1 MPGGGRGCCLGL
13 LLDLPLEEAA
23 ALGLVDD
30 LHVVVDGHVR
40 PVRRV
45 AVVLGTSCGEKSW
58 NRYLLRFCD
67 ISLIAALYLSVVKI
81 SQHIFD
87 MMHLVSGKDTQLQ
100 PPCVVM

>member
-1 MPGGGRGCCLGL
+1 MAVGVPGGGRGCCLGL

-45 AVVLGTSCGEKSW
+45 AVVLGTSCGEKAR
-58 NRYLLRFCD
+58 NRYLLRFYD
-67 ISLIAALYLSVVKI
+67 ESLIVALYHSSV
-81 SQHIFD
+81 QE
-87 MMHLVSGKDTQLQ
+87 G
-100 PPCVVM
+100 C

>member
-1 MPGGGRGCCLGL
+1 MAVGVPGGGRCGCLGL

-45 AVVLGTSCGEKSW
+45 AVVLGTSCREKGR
-58 NRYLLRFCD
+58 NNYLTQILRR
-67 ISLIAALYLSVVKI
+67 IAYCGTLPFLRTRRLLKFNC
-81 SQHIFD
+81 IF
-87 MMHLVSGKDTQLQ
+87 
-100 PPCVVM
+100 

>member
-1 MPGGGRGCCLGL
+1 MAVGVPGGGRGCCLGL

-45 AVVLGTSCGEKSW
+45 AVVLGTSCGEKGR
-58 NRYLLRFCD
+58 NHYL
-67 ISLIAALYLSVVKI
+67 
-81 SQHIFD
+81 
-87 MMHLVSGKDTQLQ
+87 
-100 PPCVVM
+100 